1 MNATATLTASNNARI
16 NRARLWYAPHPH
28 LRTVSAAMA
37 ACNTAERIS
46 SAQQPDPESSEQS
59 LFVAMHTCAY
69 RATARA
75 RSPATPPAERE
86 KWTIRWQTI
95 RGHIV
100 ERNLGL
106 AHSMVGR
113 FSRAR
118 VDHDDLLSE
127 AMFGLVRAVDRYN
140 PWRGYRFSTYAC
152 NVIIRALM
160 RRSRNQGRYQQRFPL
175 LDAECFEHPRR
186 DDSDDDLYLER
197 LKRAVNRNA
206 GALTDIES
214 RVLAKRFPSNADSPL
229 TFRQISRV
237 IGLSRE
243 RVRQIEGIA
252 LRKLRTALRA
262 DPLLR

>member
-1 MNATATLTASNNARI
+1 MNATATQATAAMTGI
-16 NRARLWYAPHPH
+16 NRSRLWYAPHPH
-28 LRTVSAAMA
+28 LRSATA
-37 ACNTAERIS
+37 ATDACRTADRIS
-46 SAQQPDPESSEQS
+46 AGPKPDPASNEQS
-59 LFVAMHTCAY
+59 LFLAMHTCAY
-69 RATARA
+69 RATGRSRA
-75 RSPATPPAERE
+75 PAAPPAERE
-86 KWTIRWQTI
+86 QWTARWQTI
-95 RGHIV
+95 HGHIV

-160 RRSRNQGRYQQRFPL
+160 RRFRNQGRYQQRFPL
-175 LDAECFEHPRR
+175 LDTESFDRPKGV
-186 DDSDDDLYLER
+186 DSDDGLYIER
-197 LKRAVNRNA
+197 LKWAVKRNA
-206 GALTDIES
+206 AALTEVES

-229 TFRQISRV
+229 TFRQISKV

-252 LRKLRTALRA
+252 LRKLRMALQA
-262 DPLLR
+262 DPVLQ